1 MNNFTAR
8 ESIPSRYKKS
18 KDVNDSKEIFQ
29 IPVKKLKKKQIVNED
44 TGKVMVEKNEIEYT
58 YNENQTISGG

>member
-1 MNNFTAR
+1 
-8 ESIPSRYKKS
+8 
-18 KDVNDSKEIFQ
+18 
-29 IPVKKLKKKQIVNED
+29 LKKKQIVNED